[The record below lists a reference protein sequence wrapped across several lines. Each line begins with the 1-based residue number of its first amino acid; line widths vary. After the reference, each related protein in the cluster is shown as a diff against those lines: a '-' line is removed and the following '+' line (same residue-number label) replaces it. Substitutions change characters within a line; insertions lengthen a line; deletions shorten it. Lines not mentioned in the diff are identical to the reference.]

1 VIVDEEDAIHGAI
14 LAPAGA
20 PRRTNADK
28 NFGGRPASAVLAAA
42 DDRGVRV
49 LVIDDSARLRER
61 LALRLGERGH
71 LVVGEADTAA
81 VALALALE
89 LRPDAIIADVLLRD
103 RHRLE
108 LVIALRTAMPAALL
122 VILTNAASYRDHCLA
137 LGADRFLDKSAAFDS
152 VAELLTPRAEPRG

>member
-1 VIVDEEDAIHGAI
+1 
-14 LAPAGA
+14 
-20 PRRTNADK
+20 
-28 NFGGRPASAVLAAA
+28 
-42 DDRGVRV
+42 VRV

>member
-1 VIVDEEDAIHGAI
+1 
-14 LAPAGA
+14 
-20 PRRTNADK
+20 
-28 NFGGRPASAVLAAA
+28 
-42 DDRGVRV
+42 VRV

-61 LALRLGERGH
+61 LALRLGERGN